1 MIGLFSFIGGCMD
14 FQQSNTFR
22 NVQNAYEGELRA
34 NAKYGLFG
42 KRATQEVLLEISNIF
57 DTASRNE
64 QFIAERLRRILFDG
78 TPDTLQNLTEASGEE
93 LADSSSYRE
102 YSRIATEEGYAEIA
116 SLFNGIANIKLNH
129 NYTFQSVITEIQSDQ
144 LFCKPQEGLWIC
156 LGCGNIMGGLCAPEI
171 CPVCGYPQGYYELLR
186 PISNMR

>member
-1 MIGLFSFIGGCMD
+1 MD
-14 FQQSNTFR
+14 FQQSNTFL
-22 NVQNAYEGELRA
+22 NVQNAYEKELIA
-34 NAKYGLFG
+34 CAKYELFG
-42 KRATQEVLLEISNIF
+42 KRATQEVLVEISNIF
-57 DTASRNE
+57 DTTSTNE
-64 QFIAERLRRILFDG
+64 LFISERLRRIIFDG
-78 TPDTLQNLTEASGEE
+78 TPSTLQNLTEASDEE
-93 LADSSSYRE
+93 LADSSEYRE

-186 PISNMR
+186 LL